1 MPLLFCDKGGYDDNG
16 GWGEARRLSRP
27 VGHCNL
33 SDFFFFFFCLSFSF
47 SFSGT
52 TRVHTDRLTDSL
64 AVQVHTCAHMSVKKM
79 FASQKGGDAPS
90 PDESGLG
97 SRTLAAP
104 CD

>member
-1 MPLLFCDKGGYDDNG
+1 MGRGKAIVQASRSLQFV
-16 GWGEARRLSRP
+16 RL
-27 VGHCNL
+27 
-33 SDFFFFFFCLSFSF
+33 FFFFFFFLSFSF